1 MTDREDREPEL
12 RRSPL
17 HEVHTSEGAA
27 FTDFAGWT
35 MPLKYR
41 SELAEHAAVRT
52 AAGLFDLSHMAE
64 IVVLGPE
71 AGAALDAA
79 LLGELST
86 MEAGRAKYTLML
98 NDEGGVLDDLVV
110 YRTGP
115 DRYLVVANAANR
127 EAVAAE
133 LRGRAVGFAA
143 DVQDESD
150 DIGLLALQGPL
161 SLDVL
166 SEVGGFSADQDE
178 RTEQRFVELLT
189 ALKNYRFLAA
199 WYRGHPVLIARTGYT
214 GEIGYELYVAPALLP
229 QLWRAI
235 REVGAGSGVVPVG
248 LAARDT
254 LRLEAGM
261 PLYGNELTPRT
272 RPQQAGLGRLVRSD
286 KAAAYVGREAVEGFD
301 AAGQRILVGLVS
313 DGRRA
318 GRHGYPVRA
327 GEEVVGEVTSG
338 ALSPTLGHPIAMAY
352 VDQDAVSR
360 DLVIDVRGTALP
372 ARVVPL
378 PFYTRPDRKA

>member
-1 MTDREDREPEL
+1 MTDREPREPEG

-17 HEVHTSEGAA
+17 HEVHTSEGAT
-27 FTDFAGWT
+27 FTDFAGWS
-35 MPLKYR
+35 MPLKYA

-52 AAGLFDLSHMAE
+52 AAGLFDLSHMGE

-79 LLGELST
+79 LLGELSA
-86 MEAGRAKYTLML
+86 MESGRAKYTLML
-98 NDEGGVLDDLVV
+98 NPEGGVVDDLVV

-115 DRYLVVANAANR
+115 DRFLVVANAANR
-127 EAVAAE
+127 VTVATE
-133 LRGRAVGFAA
+133 LRSRTVGFAA
-143 DVQDESD
+143 EVQDESD

-166 SEVGGFSADQDE
+166 VEVGGFSADQDE
-178 RTEQRFVELLT
+178 RTQQRFVELLT
-189 ALKNYRFLAA
+189 GLKNYRFLAA
-199 WYRGHPVLIARTGYT
+199 WYRGHPVLVARTGYT
-214 GEIGYELYVAPALLP
+214 GEIGYELFVAPALLP

-261 PLYGNELTPRT
+261 PLYGNELTPLT
-272 RPQQAGLGRLVRSD
+272 RPQQAGLGRLVPSD
-286 KAAAYVGREAVEGFD
+286 KVAPYVGRDAVDGFD
-301 AAGQRILVGLVS
+301 PAGQRILVGLVS
-313 DGRRA
+313 EGRRA

-327 GEEVVGEVTSG
+327 GDEVVGEVTSG

-352 VDQDAVSR
+352 VAPDAVSA
-360 DLVIDVRGTALP
+360 DLAIDVRGTALP

-378 PFYTRPDRKA
+378 PFYKRPDRKA

>member
-1 MTDREDREPEL
+1 MSDPER

-17 HEVHTSEGAA
+17 HEVHTSEGAT

-52 AAGLFDLSHMAE
+52 AAGLFDLTHMGE

-71 AGAALDAA
+71 AGDALDAA
-79 LLGELST
+79 LLGEISA

-98 NDEGGVLDDLVV
+98 NGEGGVVDDLVV

-115 DRYLVVANAANR
+115 DRFLVVANAANR
-127 EAVAAE
+127 ETVAAE
-133 LRGRAVGFAA
+133 LRSRAVGFQA

-161 SLDVL
+161 SLDL
-166 SEVGGFSADQDE
+166 LIEVGGFSADQDE

-189 ALKNYRFLAA
+189 GLKNYRFLAA
-199 WYRGHPVLIARTGYT
+199 WYRGHPVLVARTGYT
-214 GEIGYELYVAPALLP
+214 GEIGYELFVAPALLP

-235 REVGAGSGVVPVG
+235 REVGAGSGLVPVG

-261 PLYGNELTPRT
+261 PLYGNELTPLT
-272 RPQQAGLGRLVRSD
+272 RPQQAGLGRLVRPD
-286 KAAAYVGREAVEGFD
+286 KTADYVGRDAVEGFD
-301 AAGQRILVGLVS
+301 PIGQRILVGLAS

-327 GEEVVGEVTSG
+327 GDDVVGEVTSG
-338 ALSPTLGHPIAMAY
+338 ALSPSLGHPIAMAY
-352 VDQDAVSR
+352 VDQVAVSL
-360 DLVIDVRGTALP
+360 DLTIDVRGTALP

>member
-1 MTDREDREPEL
+1 MTDRENREPEP

-17 HEVHTSEGAA
+17 HEVHTSEGAT

-52 AAGLFDLSHMAE
+52 AAGLFDLSHMGE

-79 LLGELST
+79 LLGELSA
-86 MEAGRAKYTLML
+86 MEVGRAKYTLML
-98 NDEGGVLDDLVV
+98 NAEGGVVDDLVV

-127 EAVAAE
+127 ETVAAE
-133 LRGRAVGFAA
+133 LRSRALGFAA
-143 DVQDESD
+143 EVQDESD

-189 ALKNYRFLAA
+189 GLKNYRFLAA
-199 WYRGHPVLIARTGYT
+199 WYRGHPVLVARTGYT
-214 GEIGYELYVAPALLP
+214 GEIGYELFVAPALLP

-235 REVGAGSGVVPVG
+235 REAGAGSGVVPVG

-261 PLYGNELTPRT
+261 PLYGNELTAAT
-272 RPQQAGLGRLVRSD
+272 RPQQAGLGRLVLAD

-301 AAGQRILVGLVS
+301 GSGERILVGLAS
-313 DGRRA
+313 EGRRA

-352 VDQDAVSR
+352 VHPDAVAR
-360 DLVIDVRGTALP
+360 ELAIDVRGTALP

-378 PFYTRPDRKA
+378 PFYKRPDRKA

>member
-1 MTDREDREPEL
+1 MPDPER

-17 HEVHTSEGAA
+17 HEVHASEGAT

-35 MPLKYR
+35 MPLKYG

-52 AAGLFDLSHMAE
+52 AAGLFDLSHMGE

-71 AGAALDAA
+71 AGDALDAA
-79 LLGELST
+79 LLGEISA

-98 NDEGGVLDDLVV
+98 NGDGGVVDDLVV

-115 DRYLVVANAANR
+115 DRFLVVANAANR
-127 EAVAAE
+127 EPVVAE
-133 LRGRAVGFAA
+133 LRNRAVGFQAE
-143 DVQDESD
+143 VQDESD

-166 SEVGGFSADQDE
+166 TEVGGFSADQDE

-189 ALKNYRFLAA
+189 GLKNYRFLAA
-199 WYRGHPVLIARTGYT
+199 WYRGHPVLVARTGYT
-214 GEIGYELYVAPALLP
+214 GEIGYELFVAPALLP

-235 REVGAGSGVVPVG
+235 RETGAGSGVLPVG

-261 PLYGNELTPRT
+261 PLYGNELTPLT
-272 RPQQAGLGRLVRSD
+272 RPQQAGLGRLVRAD
-286 KAAAYVGREAVEGFD
+286 KQAGYLGRSAVESFD
-301 AAGQRILVGLVS
+301 PAGQRILVGLVS
-313 DGRRA
+313 EGRRA
-318 GRHGYPVRA
+318 GRSGYPVRV
-327 GEEVVGEVTSG
+327 GDEVVGEVTSG
-338 ALSPTLGHPIAMAY
+338 ALSPSLGHPIAMAY
-352 VDQDAVSR
+352 VHPDAVSA

>member
-17 HEVHTSEGAA
+17 HEVHTSEGAT

-52 AAGLFDLSHMAE
+52 AAGLFDLSHMGE

-86 MEAGRAKYTLML
+86 VETGRAKYTLML
-98 NDEGGVLDDLVV
+98 NAEGGVIDDLVV

-127 EAVAAE
+127 ATVATE
-133 LRGRAVGFAA
+133 LRSRALGFTAE
-143 DVQDESD
+143 VQDESD

-166 SEVGGFSADQDE
+166 AEVGGFSADQDE
-178 RTEQRFVELLT
+178 RTEQRFVELLRE
-189 ALKNYRFLAA
+189 LKNYRFLAA

-214 GEIGYELYVAPALLP
+214 GEIGYELFLAPALLP
-229 QLWRAI
+229 QLWRAV

-261 PLYGNELTPRT
+261 PLYGNELTPHS
-272 RPQQAGLGRLVRSD
+272 RPQQAGLGRLVRAD
-286 KAAAYVGREAVEGFD
+286 KVAAYVGREAVEGFEP
-301 AAGQRILVGLVS
+301 AGQRILVGLAS
-313 DGRRA
+313 EGRRA
-318 GRHGYPVRA
+318 GRHGYPVRV
-327 GEEVVGEVTSG
+327 GDEVVGEVTSG

-352 VDQDAVSR
+352 VHPDAVAR

-378 PFYTRPDRKA
+378 PFYQRPDRKA